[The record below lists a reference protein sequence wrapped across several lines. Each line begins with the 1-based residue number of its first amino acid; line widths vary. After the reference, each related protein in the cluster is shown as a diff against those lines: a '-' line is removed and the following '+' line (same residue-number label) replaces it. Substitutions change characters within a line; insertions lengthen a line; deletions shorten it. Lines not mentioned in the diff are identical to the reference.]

1 MLPTNQPMMA
11 DDTARSVSG
20 ESRAVWQ
27 APQIVK
33 IPAADANLGTR
44 ANNADG
50 QFSTS

>member
-1 MLPTNQPMMA
+1 MLPTDQPMMA
-11 DDTARSVSG
+11 DDTARSASP
-20 ESRAVWQ
+20 EPRTAWQ

-33 IPAADANLGTR
+33 IPAAAANLGTR